1 MEKKRIAGTVRNKER
16 TKQKL
21 LDAVGELLHTKGFAG
36 LKVNDIAR
44 TAGLDKKLIYT
55 YFGGCDELIDEY
67 VRTQDFWSNVTE
79 QDAGPIPA
87 DGGKTFTK
95 AMLSAQFDQVY
106 QNKELQRILL
116 WGLLEDRPSLKKLA
130 QDREDVGAVL
140 FKHLTDPHF
149 GDQAERFRAVT
160 ALLISGIYYLD
171 IYATT
176 NDTTFCGL
184 DLKSESGRARIKEA
198 LSFLIDKTYE

>member
-1 MEKKRIAGTVRNKER
+1 MEKKRIAGTVRNKEK

-21 LDAVGELLHTKGFAG
+21 LDAVGQLLYTKGFAG

-55 YFGGCDELIDEY
+55 YFGSCDELIDEY

-79 QDAGPIPA
+79 QDAGPIPD

-95 AMLSAQFDQVY
+95 TMLSSQFDHVY
-106 QNKELQRILL
+106 QSKEQQKILL
-116 WGLLEDRPSLKKLA
+116 WGLAENRPSLKKLA
-130 QDREDVGAVL
+130 QDREDVGALL
-140 FKHLTDPHF
+140 FQQLTDPHF
-149 GDQAERFRAVT
+149 GEQAERFRAVV
-160 ALLISGIYYLD
+160 ALLISGIYWLD

-176 NDTTFCGL
+176 NEATFCGL
-184 DLKSESGRARIKEA
+184 DLKSDAGRAKIKEA
-198 LSFLIDKTYE
+198 ISFLIDKTYE